1 MSVEQND
8 IPKYRKRRNQKS
20 KSKKRSRHKHEYE
33 KVIIGH
39 PGGWGWG
46 KKCIICGKMEQV
58 WSSDPE
64 KRARFRKLERVVGN
78 IEYYEALSVEELK
91 EKFPDFQ
98 IYKMTFENGKYLG
111 FREVV

>member
-1 MSVEQND
+1 MNMEAND
-8 IPKYRKRRNQKS
+8 TPKYRKRKSQKS

-46 KKCIICGKMEQV
+46 KKCNICGKMEQV
-58 WSSDPE
+58 WTGVSDQRE
-64 KRARFRKLERVVGN
+64 NFMKLRESVKTFD
-78 IEYYEALSVEELK
+78 YYEALSPEEVK
-91 EKFPDFQ
+91 GKFPDIP

-111 FREVV
+111 FKEIT